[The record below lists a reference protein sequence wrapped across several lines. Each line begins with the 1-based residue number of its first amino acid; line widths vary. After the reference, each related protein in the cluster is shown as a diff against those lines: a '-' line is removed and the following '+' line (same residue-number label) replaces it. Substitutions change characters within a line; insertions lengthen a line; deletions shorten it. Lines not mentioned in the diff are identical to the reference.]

1 MEYKYNLVIADI
13 ETNAIENFTTLD
25 CPIKFHCISI
35 LDVKTLEM
43 HEFNTLKDNIE
54 DGIKMLEQ
62 SKYVCGHNF
71 IGFDGPC
78 IEKVYGLKLNKI
90 VDTMLMS
97 KLFCR
102 DITIT
107 DRRREN
113 FPTALVGKHSL
124 KAWGW
129 RLGNFKGNHGEKE
142 DAWEYCTPEMQQYCS
157 QDVKVTYDLYK
168 HLIQYSVSS
177 KSLEL
182 EHDFA
187 RLIRVQELNGFP
199 FDVEKAEE
207 LAKELSVILM
217 ISLFEKKLTG
227 FYHNTSIVINEKGK
241 IISKYRK
248 MHIPDDPGYYEKFYF
263 SPGDLGF
270 KSTKTIYG
278 KIGSLICWDQWFPE
292 AARLTALKGAEI
304 LFYPTAIGWHPKE
317 KKKFGKA
324 QLNAWITM
332 QRSHAVANGVYV
344 AAINRIGFEKIKNRK
359 IQFWGNSIIID
370 PYGNVLRQSHFNRE
384 ETIICDIDFKK
395 IEDARQHWPFLRDR
409 RIDYYKGLLKNP
421 EDE

>member
-1 MEYKYNLVIADI
+1 MKKKTTIGLIQIKVSKNLI
-13 ETNAIENFTTLD
+13 TNIENSIKKIKEAAKKNAKIICLPELFLYPYFCQTENHSKFKLAEKIPG
-25 CPIKFHCISI
+25 PI
-35 LDVKTLEM
+35 T
-43 HEFNTLKDNIE
+43 NT
-54 DGIKMLEQ
+54 
-62 SKYVCGHNF
+62 
-71 IGFDGPC
+71 
-78 IEKVYGLKLNKI
+78 
-90 VDTMLMS
+90 
-97 KLFCR
+97 
-102 DITIT
+102 
-107 DRRREN
+107 
-113 FPTALVGKHSL
+113 
-124 KAWGW
+124 
-129 RLGNFKGNHGEKE
+129 
-142 DAWEYCTPEMQQYCS
+142 YC
-157 QDVKVTYDLYK
+157 K
-168 HLIQYSVSS
+168 
-177 KSLEL
+177 
-182 EHDFA
+182 
-187 RLIRVQELNGFP
+187 
-199 FDVEKAEE
+199 

-227 FYHNTSIVINEKGK
+227 FYHNTSVVINEKGK

-270 KSTKTIYG
+270 KSTKTRYG

-370 PYGNVLRQSHFNRE
+370 PYGNILRQSHFNRE

>member
-1 MEYKYNLVIADI
+1 MKKKTTIGLIQIKVSNNPI
-13 ETNAIENFTTLD
+13 TNIENSIKKIKEAAKKNAKIICLPELFLSPYFCQTENHSKFKLAEKIPG
-25 CPIKFHCISI
+25 PI
-35 LDVKTLEM
+35 T
-43 HEFNTLKDNIE
+43 NTY
-54 DGIKMLEQ
+54 
-62 SKYVCGHNF
+62 SK
-71 IGFDGPC
+71 
-78 IEKVYGLKLNKI
+78 
-90 VDTMLMS
+90 
-97 KLFCR
+97 
-102 DITIT
+102 
-107 DRRREN
+107 
-113 FPTALVGKHSL
+113 
-124 KAWGW
+124 
-129 RLGNFKGNHGEKE
+129 
-142 DAWEYCTPEMQQYCS
+142 
-157 QDVKVTYDLYK
+157 
-168 HLIQYSVSS
+168 
-177 KSLEL
+177 
-182 EHDFA
+182 
-187 RLIRVQELNGFP
+187 
-199 FDVEKAEE
+199 

-370 PYGNVLRQSHFNRE
+370 PYGNVLKQSHFNRE

>member
-1 MEYKYNLVIADI
+1 MKKKTTIGLIQIKVSNNPI
-13 ETNAIENFTTLD
+13 TNIENSIKKIKEAAKKNAKIICLPELFLSPYFCQTENHSKFKLAEKIPGPTT
-25 CPIKFHCISI
+25 
-35 LDVKTLEM
+35 KT
-43 HEFNTLKDNIE
+43 
-54 DGIKMLEQ
+54 
-62 SKYVCGHNF
+62 
-71 IGFDGPC
+71 
-78 IEKVYGLKLNKI
+78 
-90 VDTMLMS
+90 
-97 KLFCR
+97 
-102 DITIT
+102 
-107 DRRREN
+107 
-113 FPTALVGKHSL
+113 
-124 KAWGW
+124 
-129 RLGNFKGNHGEKE
+129 
-142 DAWEYCTPEMQQYCS
+142 YC
-157 QDVKVTYDLYK
+157 K
-168 HLIQYSVSS
+168 
-177 KSLEL
+177 
-182 EHDFA
+182 
-187 RLIRVQELNGFP
+187 
-199 FDVEKAEE
+199 
-207 LAKELSVILM
+207 LAKELSFLLM

-227 FYHNTSIVINEKGK
+227 FYHNTSVVINEKGK
-241 IISKYRK
+241 IVSKYRK

-270 KSTKTIYG
+270 KSTKTRYG

-370 PYGNVLRQSHFNRE
+370 PYGNILRQSLFNRE